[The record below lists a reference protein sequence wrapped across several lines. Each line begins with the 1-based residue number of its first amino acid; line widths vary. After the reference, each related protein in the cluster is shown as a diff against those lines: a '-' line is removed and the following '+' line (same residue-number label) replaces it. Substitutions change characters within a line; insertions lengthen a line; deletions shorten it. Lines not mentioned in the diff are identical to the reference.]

1 MAQLYVELFYITR
14 LACALCTHKINSNRT
29 YTNFLLDMPFIDIY
43 NITKLERERLT
54 YGPIWQVG
62 DFIFDAFEFLGLRN

>member
-1 MAQLYVELFYITR
+1 MAQLYVELFYITL

-43 NITKLERERLT
+43 NITKLERERETNL
-54 YGPIWQVG
+54 WSNL
-62 DFIFDAFEFLGLRN
+62 ASWGLYF